1 MTNYRMKRLQNT
13 VENKKRIMLNT
24 RQKIAEPKKKTIS
37 WTYIS
42 TSMAVIVFCVFGAK
56 LLWDSI
62 ENPNVINKSNMFVEQ
77 SEVETIVIDIVE
89 TGESVTIENKETIG
103 LIADWLNE
111 VFSKPQQKLE
121 NEQQVLYQIYI
132 QNTGYY
138 PPGAISI
145 TSDKLII
152 KENYNEISTQQYE
165 TISKLIFEI
174 MDRENDIVFDVTSFG
189 TVNEELLNE
198 LDDVIS
204 GNTNSEVFAIG
215 IPNAIHTVQINKEG
229 IAIVDF
235 RSVFRTSLSNGL
247 TSHEK
252 GELLRTLN
260 PIIFSDLQVSSVY
273 YLLEGNFSEW
283 SRWLESTE
291 EPITREI
298 WEEMNS
304 TVEYNER
311 QPLFG
316 VRVELNY
323 VAHFHSGWKTSPDGL
338 QQATIAGKGE
348 FASEEGE
355 ASLVIENLEMN
366 ESTIYKLKNNRVAQN
381 TPKYVEWIDENRLFL
396 IIGYAHGTPTKGG
409 KLYEMNIKDDTI
421 ILVFEDLTSKEEIM
435 SIKANDNG
443 TFTYQKHIYHDDNLT
458 EGHIEEGTL
467 PFPPIK

>member
-1 MTNYRMKRLQNT
+1 MKRLQNT

-42 TSMAVIVFCVFGAK
+42 TSMAVIVFCIFGAK

-77 SEVETIVIDIVE
+77 SEVETMVIDNVE
-89 TGESVTIENKETIG
+89 TGESFTIENKETIG

-138 PPGAISI
+138 PPGSISI

-165 TISKLIFEI
+165 IISKLIFEI
-174 MDRENDIVFDVTSFG
+174 MGRENDILFDVTSFG

-215 IPNAIHTVQINKEG
+215 IPNAINTVQINKEG

-252 GELLRTLN
+252 GELLRALN

-316 VRVELNY
+316 VRVEPNY
-323 VAHFHSGWKTSPDGL
+323 VAHFHSGWKTSPMVCNKQQLLEKVNL
-338 QQATIAGKGE
+338 QVK
-348 FASEEGE
+348 
-355 ASLVIENLEMN
+355 
-366 ESTIYKLKNNRVAQN
+366 
-381 TPKYVEWIDENRLFL
+381 
-396 IIGYAHGTPTKGG
+396 
-409 KLYEMNIKDDTI
+409 
-421 ILVFEDLTSKEEIM
+421 KEKRH
-435 SIKANDNG
+435 S
-443 TFTYQKHIYHDDNLT
+443 
-458 EGHIEEGTL
+458 
-467 PFPPIK
+467 